1 MSRVPVARSMKRS
14 RAAGGAVAH
23 VILSLACIVVL
34 APFAYL
40 LSVSLRPFRDIL
52 AGRFLVPL
60 DFTSY
65 RALLAGGA
73 SFPSLLVNSVV
84 IAIVATVACMFIGAL
99 GAYGISRFYWRPWIP
114 RTLLGWLVVVQ
125 TLPAIALV
133 GPFYSIGI
141 ETGLYNT
148 RLLLVLVYV
157 AINLPLVAWLMIAYY
172 QSVPRELEEAAVVD
186 GASWAQVFFRV
197 VLPISAPAVA
207 ASGVLA
213 FIFSWKEFLL
223 ALSLTSTP
231 AAMTLPVGIAGF
243 VQDYNIEYGMMSAAA
258 SIAVIPGLLL
268 AAFGQ
273 RYIVAGLTAGSVKS

>member
-1 MSRVPVARSMKRS
+1 MSKASPDGSMR
-14 RAAGGAVAH
+14 RGRFVGDAIAH
-23 VILSLACIVVL
+23 VFLSVACIVVL
-34 APFAYL
+34 VPFAYL

-73 SFPSLLVNSVV
+73 SFPSLLLNSVV
-84 IAIVATVACMFIGAL
+84 ISLAATVACMFIGAL
-99 GAYGISRFYWRPWIP
+99 GAYGISRFYWSPWIP

-125 TLPAIALV
+125 TLPAIAMV

-141 ETGLYNT
+141 ESGLYNT
-148 RLLLVLVYV
+148 RTLLVLVYV
-157 AINLPLVAWLMIAYY
+157 AINLPLVTWLMIAYY
-172 QSVPRELEEAAVVD
+172 QSVPRELEEAAIVD
-186 GASWAQVFFRV
+186 GASWTHVFFRV
-197 VLPISAPAVA
+197 VLPLSTPAIA

-268 AAFGQ
+268 AAFAQ
-273 RYIVAGLTAGSVKS
+273 RYIVAGLTSGSVKS